1 MTESTTSTP
10 NLAPG
15 QQQIRLHIDER
26 ELKTTY
32 ANAFRTHVT
41 PDEVFLDL
49 GLNILTKPPTQE
61 NDKANP
67 GEMML
72 QLQNRT
78 IMNFAT
84 AKRLAITL
92 GQVIRAHE
100 ERFGEIKLD
109 ANQRPAK

>member
-1 MTESTTSTP
+1 
-10 NLAPG
+10 
-15 QQQIRLHIDER
+15 
-26 ELKTTY
+26 
-32 ANAFRTHVT
+32 
-41 PDEVFLDL
+41 
-49 GLNILTKPPTQE
+49 
-61 NDKANP
+61 
-67 GEMML
+67 MML